1 MEKYWKVVQTFQP
14 RYQSGKYANHLK
26 FFTLPPS
33 WIYHQVE
40 LVFGSPNKLRVGKLQ
55 KLPPRIF
62 AYHLH
67 KALTNWLLRVNS
79 YQPWTQLE
87 KKIAKIKKKP
97 ILYTQSLRI
106 LSENQTRRSNIG
118 SWWFSIVWELQYP
131 PLARNEKFG
140 IRFVVH
146 STPRRVKLRRL
157 LLDHSKPSQKYFH
170 DRT

>member
-14 RYQSGKYANHLK
+14 RYQSGKCANHLE

-79 YQPWTQLE
+79 YQPWTQHE
-87 KKIAKIKKKP
+87 KKIAKIKKKAHS
-97 ILYTQSLRI
+97 IYAVV
-106 LSENQTRRSNIG
+106 ENFKWESNAT
-118 SWWFSIVWELQYP
+118 LQYRVMMVQYCLGAAIP
-131 PLARNEKFG
+131 STSTKWKIRNTFC
-140 IRFVVH
+140 
-146 STPRRVKLRRL
+146 
-157 LLDHSKPSQKYFH
+157 
-170 DRT
+170 RT

>member
-87 KKIAKIKKKP
+87 KQIAKIKKKP
-97 ILYTQSLRI
+97 NIYAVV
-106 LSENQTRRSNIG
+106 ENFKWESNAT
-118 SWWFSIVWELQYP
+118 LQYRVMMVQYC
-131 PLARNEKFG
+131 LGA
-140 IRFVVH
+140 FVRALH
-146 STPRRVKLRRL
+146 
-157 LLDHSKPSQKYFH
+157 KPSTSTKWKIRNTFC
-170 DRT
+170 RT

>member
-79 YQPWTQLE
+79 YQPWTQLV

-97 ILYTQSLRI
+97 NIYAVV
-106 LSENQTRRSNIG
+106 ENFKWESNAT
-118 SWWFSIVWELQYP
+118 LQYRVMMVQYWLGAP
-131 PLARNEKFG
+131 IPSTSTKWKIRNMFC
-140 IRFVVH
+140 H
-146 STPRRVKLRRL
+146 T
-157 LLDHSKPSQKYFH
+157 
-170 DRT
+170 